1 MDISPLGSVAPMCI
15 LYKSAELALLP
26 LSLLSIWIQALHSIA
41 PLIDSSQI
49 LEARAQTQQR
59 RNPLTTQT
67 SPNRRPHRPSR
78 HGVPSL
84 SLTDIELNTIPVIH
98 ITRPQM
104 DTAHQDNRAETVG
117 QEIKEEAVWEM
128 GKAV

>member
-1 MDISPLGSVAPMCI
+1 MSSSSSLTNVPALIGAFTAVGI
-15 LYKSAELALLP
+15 LAVGAYYVP
-26 LSLLSIWIQALHSIA
+26 R
-41 PLIDSSQI
+41 I